1 MRLTQGQ
8 IRKQLAD
15 LEGWKLRKRRITRL
29 FTFEDFSQGMRFV
42 NRVAR
47 LAESANH
54 HPDINIRY
62 NRVMMSLTTHDE
74 GGLTMRDFKMARRIN
89 KIRT

>member
-1 MRLTQGQ
+1 
-8 IRKQLAD
+8 
-15 LEGWKLRKRRITRL
+15 
-29 FTFEDFSQGMRFV
+29 
-42 NRVAR
+42 VAR

-62 NRVMMSLTTHDE
+62 NKVMMSLTTHDE
-74 GGLTMRDFKMARRIN
+74 AGLTMRDFKMARRIN

>member
-1 MRLTQGQ
+1 LRLTQRQ

-15 LEGWKLRKRRITRL
+15 LEGWKLRKRRIARL
-29 FTFEDFSQGMRFV
+29 FTFKDFSQGMRFV

-62 NRVMMSLTTHDE
+62 NKVMMSLTTHDE
-74 GGLTMRDFKMARRIN
+74 AGLTMRDFKMARRIN